1 MPPAAPEFRMA
12 LLDRWVPFGLGKHQ
26 LLRQY
31 QGDRALDVLREGV
44 RLLAEALMEL
54 EVSEQVGA
62 GRYERT
68 PERKTYRNGYRERV
82 WETRVGQIP
91 LRIPKLRQGSY
102 FPSLLEPRRRA
113 ERALVSVVQEAY
125 VAGVSTRKVDD
136 LVRALG
142 LEGCSRSEVSRICRE
157 LDEAM
162 ERFRSRPL
170 EGEYPY
176 VWLDAKAVR
185 VRYDGR
191 VVHMA
196 AVVAIGVRQDGSRE
210 VLGFNVGASET
221 YEFWAEFLRQLVGR
235 GLRGVRLVIS
245 DAHEGLRRAI
255 SEILAGASWQ
265 RSRVHFMR
273 NVLQKLPRH
282 AQGPIAALVRTIFAQ
297 PDRAAAGR
305 QLDQVCAT
313 LQRRFPQVAHML
325 QEAAEEVLT
334 YMHFPPEHWRQ
345 IHSTNPLERLNRELA
360 RRFDVV
366 GIFPNPQ
373 AVLRLLGA
381 VLEELHEDWMVS
393 RRYFSQQSMRKLQG
407 ETEPAPIP
415 AGSEEL

>member
-12 LLDRWVPFGLGKHQ
+12 LLE

-191 VVHMA
+191 VVPLSGGGSHWGTSGR
-196 AVVAIGVRQDGSRE
+196 VQGSPGVQRRGQRDLR
-210 VLGFNVGASET
+210 VLG
-221 YEFWAEFLRQLVGR
+221 
-235 GLRGVRLVIS
+235 GV
-245 DAHEGLRRAI
+245 
-255 SEILAGASWQ
+255 
-265 RSRVHFMR
+265 
-273 NVLQKLPRH
+273 P
-282 AQGPIAALVRTIFAQ
+282 
-297 PDRAAAGR
+297 AAAGG
-305 QLDQVCAT
+305 AG
-313 LQRRFPQVAHML
+313 VARG
-325 QEAAEEVLT
+325 AAGDL
-334 YMHFPPEHWRQ
+334 
-345 IHSTNPLERLNRELA
+345 
-360 RRFDVV
+360 
-366 GIFPNPQ
+366 
-373 AVLRLLGA
+373 
-381 VLEELHEDWMVS
+381 
-393 RRYFSQQSMRKLQG
+393 
-407 ETEPAPIP
+407 
-415 AGSEEL
+415 

>member
-12 LLDRWVPFGLGKHQ
+12 LLE

>member
-1 MPPAAPEFRMA
+1 MA
-12 LLDRWVPFGLGKHQ
+12 LLE

-415 AGSEEL
+415 AASEEL